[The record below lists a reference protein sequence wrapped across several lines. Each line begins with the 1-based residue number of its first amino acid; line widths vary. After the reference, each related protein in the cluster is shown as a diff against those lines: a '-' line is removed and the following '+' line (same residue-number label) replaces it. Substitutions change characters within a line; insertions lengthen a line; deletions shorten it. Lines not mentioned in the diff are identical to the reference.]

1 MQYTAFVPFEI
12 LLGLNMAGQGSIGK
26 HNSH

>member
-1 MQYTAFVPFEI
+1 
-12 LLGLNMAGQGSIGK
+12 MAGQGSIGK